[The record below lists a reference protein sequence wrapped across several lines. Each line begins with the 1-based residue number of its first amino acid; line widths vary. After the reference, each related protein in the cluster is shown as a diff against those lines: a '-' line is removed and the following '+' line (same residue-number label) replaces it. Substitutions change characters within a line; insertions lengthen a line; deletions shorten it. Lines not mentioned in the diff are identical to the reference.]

1 MTRPCNCPIEIY
13 PRVVVYC
20 VRELDKMDDKG
31 VPYHEGACEPPH
43 PLNSRLAEYWKKR
56 EEEERAA

>member
-1 MTRPCNCPIEIY
+1 
-13 PRVVVYC
+13 
-20 VRELDKMDDKG
+20 MDDKG